1 MGDYNKGYRTLTVD
15 LRTYEMLEEICSV
28 ERRKKI
34 DQIRLFVENCYKQIQ
49 QQSKEDAVD

>member
-15 LRTYEMLEEICSV
+15 LKTYEMLEEICAS

-34 DQIRLFVENCYKQIQ
+34 DQVRLMIEINHKQVM
-49 QQSKEDAVD
+49 SKKEGSELT

>member
-15 LRTYEMLEEICSV
+15 LETYKMLEEICSQ

-34 DQIRLFVENCYKQIQ
+34 DQIRLMVEKNHKLVMEN
-49 QQSKEDAVD
+49 KD

>member
-15 LRTYEMLEEICSV
+15 LETYKMLEEICAS

-34 DQIRLFVENCYKQIQ
+34 DQIRLMVEKNHQ
-49 QQSKEDAVD
+49 EVVEPATD

>member
-15 LRTYEMLEEICSV
+15 LDTYKMLEEICAS

-34 DQIRLFVENCYKQIQ
+34 DQIRPMVENNH
-49 QQSKEDAVD
+49 KEVIESTD

>member
-15 LRTYEMLEEICSV
+15 LKTYEMLEEICSV

-49 QQSKEDAVD
+49 QQSKGDAVD

>member
-15 LRTYEMLEEICSV
+15 LKTYEMLEEICSV

-34 DQIRLFVENCYKQIQ
+34 DQIRLFVEKCHKQLQ
-49 QQSKEDAVD
+49 QQPQEEAV